1 MCVFK
6 IVFSSPGQLIS
17 CCSTSSTAL
26 VSLLNSMFVYREVQ
40 SYAIKEQSGEAWC
53 DSISR
58 MKCGLSHTRV
68 LFSDDGEKED
78 INDFSSV
85 VCLASTLCNDRV
97 SREGFV

>member
-1 MCVFK
+1 MLL
-6 IVFSSPGQLIS
+6 G
-17 CCSTSSTAL
+17 CSQKKLGRS
-26 VSLLNSMFVYREVQ
+26 
-40 SYAIKEQSGEAWC
+40 